1 MHQLFTISGHDYN
14 NISLPDISYLY
25 SIIDFR
31 ELTQNYSTKFAL
43 GHSSRINVKQSF
55 KFCFEKVAD
64 QIPNMGKNSYY
75 DEIMKTED
83 FMYTTYPCSLEK
95 EENFSECRE
104 YCKWHKDFFE
114 KWSRNNFL
122 TVMRYALPQRKLN
135 LEPIERNEKELAG
148 IYSFFMNNN
157 IIIAFSK
164 KMIIFVS
171 YFLRGNLWQR

>member
-1 MHQLFTISGHDYN
+1 M
-14 NISLPDISYLY
+14 
-25 SIIDFR
+25 
-31 ELTQNYSTKFAL
+31 
-43 GHSSRINVKQSF
+43 
-55 KFCFEKVAD
+55 
-64 QIPNMGKNSYY
+64 PNMGKNSYY

-135 LEPIERNEKELAG
+135 LEPIEPNEKELAG

-164 KMIIFVS
+164 K
-171 YFLRGNLWQR
+171 